1 MTNAI
6 EPQGVEAQG
15 PQAADAQS
23 RTGLP
28 NNSYLT
34 LITSFRAFDRL
45 REEWSGLE
53 TRCAQPPTVF
63 QSYDWCRKWS
73 DVYAAPDSQNEIFI
87 IAGYRQNK
95 LVVVWPLVRRSHRGL
110 VILTWMTQPI
120 GQYGDLLCDANID
133 SAGWLSAATKFIRSA
148 KAADCMHLRHVREN
162 ANCATHALDFW
173 HDGRLYE
180 RAPMMNLKQFK
191 TEADYDARYDSQQ
204 RRRRRR
210 IQKKLEE
217 IGPLQF
223 EILEG
228 EAAETAVDLA
238 IAEKIEWLR
247 DKGRL
252 NDVLGTVQHAELLK
266 HFIRQSNCPIKVVV
280 SRLTANGEPA
290 SWEIGFSYRGTHYAY
305 LLSHQRGLIDHS
317 PGRLMLDFAERRALA
332 SGHATFDLMAP
343 YDSYKDS
350 FASDAVRVNDYYLPL
365 TFKGAVYGHGFLRI
379 VRPMIRRAYQRM
391 PVPVLRVIKRLLLR

>member
-148 KAADCMHLRHVREN
+148 KAADCMHLRHVREKRI
-162 ANCATHALDFW
+162 
-173 HDGRLYE
+173 DGRRV
-180 RAPMMNLKQFK
+180 RAPLAGRPCTMK
-191 TEADYDARYDSQQ
+191 TKDRSQDQ
-204 RRRRRR
+204 R
-210 IQKKLEE
+210 
-217 IGPLQF
+217 
-223 EILEG
+223 
-228 EAAETAVDLA
+228 D
-238 IAEKIEWLR
+238 
-247 DKGRL
+247 
-252 NDVLGTVQHAELLK
+252 
-266 HFIRQSNCPIKVVV
+266 RQ
-280 SRLTANGEPA
+280 AEPA
-290 SWEIGFSYRGTHYAY
+290 TRCWRCQH
-305 LLSHQRGLIDHS
+305 
-317 PGRLMLDFAERRALA
+317 P
-332 SGHATFDLMAP
+332 
-343 YDSYKDS
+343 
-350 FASDAVRVNDYYLPL
+350 
-365 TFKGAVYGHGFLRI
+365 
-379 VRPMIRRAYQRM
+379 
-391 PVPVLRVIKRLLLR
+391 

>member
-6 EPQGVEAQG
+6 ELQGVEAQS
-15 PQAADAQS
+15 PQVADAQAS
-23 RTGLP
+23 TGLP
-28 NNSYLT
+28 SNSYLT
-34 LITSFRAFDRL
+34 LITSNRAFDRL
-45 REEWSGLE
+45 REQWSNLE
-53 TRCAQPPTVF
+53 TRCAKPPSVF
-63 QSYDWCRKWS
+63 QCYDWCRNWCE
-73 DVYAAPDSQNEIFI
+73 VYAAPDSENEIFI
-87 IAGYRQNK
+87 LAGYHQNK
-95 LVVVWPLVRRSHRGL
+95 LVFVWPLVRRSRKGL
-110 VILTWMTQPI
+110 VLLTWMTQPI
-120 GQYGDLLCDANID
+120 GQYGDFLCDANLD
-133 SAGWLSAATKFIRSA
+133 CARWLSAATEFIRSL

-162 ANCATHALDFW
+162 ANCATQAINLW
-173 HDGRLYE
+173 HDGRLNE
-180 RAPMMNLKQFK
+180 QAPMMDLTQFK

-217 IGPLQF
+217 IGPLKF
-223 EILEG
+223 EIVEG
-228 EAAETAVDLA
+228 EAAEVAFDLA
-238 IAEKIEWLR
+238 IAEKIAWLR
-247 DKGRL
+247 NKGRL
-252 NDVLGTVQHAELLK
+252 NDVLSTVQHSELLK
-266 HFIRQSNCPIKVVV
+266 HFIRQLNCQLKVVV
-280 SRLTANGEPA
+280 SRLTANSKPA

-317 PGRLMLDFAERRALA
+317 PGRLMLDFAERNALA